1 MIDLV
6 LTIFLARFIFF
17 DPVKLVRHKFRGI
30 TSGAVN
36 LIGFHCLRLKEGKE
50 YLLLAFLRVSI
61 FASDRH
67 DEIRLKRWKVSV
79 HTTQSIEYW
88 SDMCFAYQPLF
99 LWSILDVAAFMKN
112 QNENCTRRFHE
123 NHLYK
128 RVCRGS
134 FSIVEILPTR
144 W

>member
-1 MIDLV
+1 MQIHTDR
-6 LTIFLARFIFF
+6 I
-17 DPVKLVRHKFRGI
+17 
-30 TSGAVN
+30 
-36 LIGFHCLRLKEGKE
+36 KE
-50 YLLLAFLRVSI
+50 YFLLAFLRVSI

-67 DEIRLKRWKVSV
+67 GEIRLKRWKVSV

-123 NHLYK
+123 NHLISESVEGVSRLLKY
-128 RVCRGS
+128 CRLDDRTAVNLSPSWSLVNMRTMVRADYGHREK
-134 FSIVEILPTR
+134 IHI
-144 W
+144 